1 MENGGGGGGR
11 GSCRRGGKLA
21 ANLPGGPGTTLVTT
35 VCWAA
40 GDNKCW
46 TCDPAQCAQ
55 EDFTITELGPTRAF
69 SWLKASIGVF
79 TFLTRLSKT
88 LC

>member
-21 ANLPGGPGTTLVTT
+21 ANLSGGPGTTLVTT

-55 EDFTITELGPTRAF
+55 EDFTITE
-69 SWLKASIGVF
+69 KAPLVESAYWCFHIF
-79 TFLTRLSKT
+79 DMIKT